1 MKTAGLKFH
10 DFSTVA
16 PNLIFHLVQHAD
28 YIGFIDT
35 LLVACGKNFGSL
47 DPEPPIDGLEVFKV
61 DHPGDHRDQA
71 DYHGVFLSHV
81 GF

>member
-10 DFSTVA
+10 DFSTAA

-35 LLVACGKNFGSL
+35 LLVACEKNLGSL
-47 DPEPPIDGLEVFKV
+47 YPEPPIDGLEVFKV
-61 DHPGDHRDQA
+61 DHTGDH
-71 DYHGVFLSHV
+71 
-81 GF
+81 